1 MFIGFMKNT
10 DEARKVIKNKG
21 DMFYAVYE
29 KIMPKIP
36 SIKALYNL
44 MKQTVL

>member
-1 MFIGFMKNT
+1 MFIAFMKNT
-10 DEARKVIKNKG
+10 DEARKVIKKNG

-29 KIMPKIP
+29 KIMPKIN

-44 MKQTVL
+44 LK